1 MKKAA
6 PKEIYEHLLKFR
18 HKFPLTVSWR
28 LKQHAKIAASHLN
41 PGEKVLYAFA
51 AQKNDNPLEIFNTYA
66 VILTSKRIL
75 LASKR
80 VIFGYFLISITPDLF
95 NDLTV
100 KMGII
105 WGKIDIDTVKEV
117 VHLSNLQREALDEI
131 ETAITEYMMEE
142 KKKYPS
148 MAKN

>member
-1 MKKAA
+1 MKKEAQ
-6 PKEIYEHLLKFR
+6 KEIYNQLLKFR
-18 HKFPLTVSWR
+18 HKYPLSISWR
-28 LKQHAKIAASHLN
+28 LKKHAKIAALHLN

-51 AQKNDNPLEIFNTYA
+51 AQKNDSPFEIFNTYA
-66 VILTSKRIL
+66 VVLTSKRIL

-80 VIFGYFLISITPDLF
+80 VIFGYFLIAITPDLF

-100 KMGII
+100 KMGLI

-148 MAKN
+148 IAKN